1 MAVRHGWSRSYRSTP
16 VLQAFARRFYQ
27 SRHPGEDEEVTLPG
41 AAGGG
46 GNTPALVYHERPQ
59 DAIAWA
65 AAEVLAGIRG
75 GLRPQCFLIVHE
87 DSRQLASL
95 QAVVPESKILDH
107 RDPAKGSVA
116 ITSLNAATGIE
127 RPIVLLL
134 GLDRLFEKEG
144 DPRLTEA
151 EQQELV
157 RDHTRKV
164 YMAITRAGERLLI
177 SFRSERVRG
186 ILCGTS

>member
-1 MAVRHGWSRSYRSTP
+1 M
-16 VLQAFARRFYQ
+16 
-27 SRHPGEDEEVTLPG
+27 
-41 AAGGG
+41 
-46 GNTPALVYHERPQ
+46 
-59 DAIAWA
+59 
-65 AAEVLAGIRG
+65 
-75 GLRPQCFLIVHE
+75 
-87 DSRQLASL
+87 
-95 QAVVPESKILDH
+95 VPESKILDH